1 MTTLAEHMIVSGADN
16 RPPMLKK
23 SMYDSWQSL
32 DGVTK
37 PKSYEE
43 LSEKEKLQAD
53 CDLKATKIVL
63 HGLPPDVYSL
73 INHHEVAKEFR
84 HTDTDVRD
92 DFPTNYNEGDAERL
106 VEHVVPLRPP
116 PRHLLYV
123 CGLTT
128 ACRHPKLSY
137 SIKDLTGQVLSMDD
151 FLQLPVWNGT
161 VVSKGDR
168 GEEEKLA
175 LSKTQLKCV
184 GEEGSEAPRKKKAR
198 KAKDVVAS
206 NSKKTTSVHPIR
218 QANLK
223 PLDETITSHLKVR
236 LLASLPPVNIL
247 QQKEQV
253 GCGDSQDRVV
263 YSDAHSFH
271 YVHDEENYKDAAT
284 RRFVPDWGLY
294 DDLRI
299 CHFRACKELVS
310 YLATPAE
317 DEFLSSFSNIEVL
330 RFERLRR
337 LKEAIDPKSKQ
348 LMVVD
353 DDEKGTVAR
362 GCEVASYECGSY
374 RKSLADGFLLDYA

>member
-1 MTTLAEHMIVSGADN
+1 M
-16 RPPMLKK
+16 P
-23 SMYDSWQSL
+23 
-32 DGVTK
+32 
-37 PKSYEE
+37 
-43 LSEKEKLQAD
+43 
-53 CDLKATKIVL
+53 C
-63 HGLPPDVYSL
+63 
-73 INHHEVAKEFR
+73 R

-128 ACRHPKLSY
+128 ACRHPKQSY
-137 SIKDLTGQVLSMDD
+137 SIKDSTGQ
-151 FLQLPVWNGT
+151 
-161 VVSKGDR
+161 GDTAFDGLFFAASSVER
-168 GEEEKLA
+168 DCCEQQGIGEEEKLA
-175 LSKTQLKCV
+175 LSKTQLKCT
-184 GEEGSEAPRKKKAR
+184 GEGGSEAPRKKKAR

-206 NSKKTTSVHPIR
+206 NSKKTTFVHLIR

-223 PLDETITSHLKVR
+223 PLDETITSHLKGLQLECRRWGVFGPPEIVWRRRLLTSVR
-236 LLASLPPVNIL
+236 VLASLPPC
-247 QQKEQV
+247 QHRSTR
-253 GCGDSQDRVV
+253 GARDSYRPSYLVPRV
-263 YSDAHSFH
+263 AHSFH
-271 YVHDEENYKDAAT
+271 YVHDEENYKDAPT
-284 RRFVPDWGLY
+284 RRFVPDWGLR

-299 CHFRACKELVS
+299 FPFRACKELVS

-317 DEFLSSFSNIEVL
+317 DEFLSSFSNIEVV